1 MSGTTKYQYLPREFV
16 SVEALIQVVY
26 NSALAFTFC
35 FDLES
40 LKVSQKWQPRAF
52 LGLHE
57 HVHSLCMCWPSGF
70 PEINQDFFKALRDN
84 AFPSLFYQAFSL
96 IHCFLPQV
104 LSPLAAATK
113 IFAHKYYKKHCL
125 CSSSSTRQ
133 VLNQVYRQKFLCF
146 SKKPSNSSNNQLFAY
161 GALSTL

>member
-113 IFAHKYYKKHCL
+113 IFAHKYYKKTLPAQQLQHQT
-125 CSSSSTRQ
+125 SSELGIQ
-133 VLNQVYRQKFLCF
+133 VEVSMFFQKAIKQF
-146 SKKPSNSSNNQLFAY
+146 K
-161 GALSTL
+161 